1 MQPVRPVV
9 DRIPALGSAHNPLGD
24 AMAVTTKQTIDLL
37 LESYSMEL
45 ETVMNYLANSV
56 NLDGVR
62 AEEIKKS
69 LGGDVLGE
77 ITHAQQLANRIK
89 QLGGHVPGSKDLVLG
104 RQIQPVS
111 VTTDVV
117 GVIKS
122 VIAAEE
128 AACAQYKKIIK
139 AVEGEDYVTQDLCIR
154 ILADEEGHLV
164 QFRGFLKEYTTGA

>member
-1 MQPVRPVV
+1 
-9 DRIPALGSAHNPLGD
+9 
-24 AMAVTTKQTIDLL
+24 MAVSRDETITLL

-69 LGGDVLGE
+69 LAADVPGE
-77 ITHAQQLANRIK
+77 IAHAQQLANRIK
-89 QLGGHVPGSKDLVLG
+89 QLGGHIPGSKALVLG
-104 RQIQPVS
+104 GQIQPVTD
-111 VTTDVV
+111 TTDVV
-117 GVIKS
+117 GVIRA

-128 AACAQYKKIIK
+128 TACAQYKKIIR

-154 ILADEEGHLV
+154 LLADEEEHLV
-164 QFRGFLKEYTTGA
+164 QFKGFLKEYAPR